1 MITDEKSFQQFA
13 KTFYDNSECN
23 TLDEFEEDIRKIDLI
38 KSLFFRFDERRT
50 TNFQL
55 LLNHFISFVNCFGIV
70 SEQLMKHQMPK
81 EQYLKINSLFV
92 MIGQLK
98 FDGTTE
104 IDEEFFIELKKA
116 LKRH

>member
-1 MITDEKSFQQFA
+1 MITDEKTFQQYA

-23 TLDEFEEDIRKIDLI
+23 TLEEFEEDIKKIDLI
-38 KSLFFRFDERRT
+38 KSLFLRFDERGT

-70 SEQLMKHQMPK
+70 SEQLMKHQIPK

-92 MIGQLK
+92 MIGQRK
-98 FDGTTE
+98 FDGNTE
-104 IDEEFFIELKKA
+104 VDEQFFIELRKA
-116 LKRH
+116 LVRH